1 MAGGCFRPNSPVR
14 LPPEPRHRRDD
25 RIPGERSSRPTASR
39 RCLCHGFSCLAAAGG
54 RLLRPGDAQAGS
66 VVPAASAALL
76 LLYGIG
82 RSLAPQERSSG
93 LDRPG
98 DRNARRAIAGI
109 VEPLATPLPRL
120 QQPRRPR
127 GRDRTVIDELCARH
141 NRPRPTNDRQLARP
155 RSPQDDRQ
163 ERTRGRHPPS
173 HSDWRCGK
181 RVNPPAVGPPEA
193 SSVALTS
200 RLGQRPSVFRVPLL
214 LGGRPIGSRRPLPRR
229 APAHSAMHDA
239 RRGRQR
245 TGACSS
251 PASVGWTRSCAT
263 SPLRSSAPRRREHEC
278 DRASDCRRRFPA
290 G

>member
-1 MAGGCFRPNSPVR
+1 M
-14 LPPEPRHRRDD
+14 HRDAVVCSTPTTQQ
-25 RIPGERSSRPTASR
+25 IP
-39 RCLCHGFSCLAAAGG
+39 
-54 RLLRPGDAQAGS
+54 RLLLSPKLSR
-66 VVPAASAALL
+66 
-76 LLYGIG
+76 
-82 RSLAPQERSSG
+82 APPPNRAP
-93 LDRPG
+93 R
-98 DRNARRAIAGI
+98 AAIAFPESNRPVGG
-109 VEPLATPLPRL
+109 EPTMPMPRL
-120 QQPRRPR
+120 QQPRQPR

-263 SPLRSSAPRRREHEC
+263 SPKRSSGRAAPIRESNRC
-278 DRASDCRRRFPA
+278 GSLVTVVLPGCAAA
-290 G
+290 GEGV